1 MDWLTFFSTLIS
13 DLTDLAAAL
22 AWPGLVCFGIYWFIK
37 HPVSLAQM
45 ATYIEKFRLK
55 DLEVYLREQHFDRAR
70 EAAEDVKEEIPEGAE
85 PVLPD
90 TPAPLDIPTPPDMPP
105 TLPNDAQPAASVK
118 NLRNLADYAGNMRI
132 LQMWVGIE
140 KELRNFYGIKDDVKN
155 LSGMALMSGDLSDA
169 DKILLKEL
177 KDIRNQVA
185 HTDRPINMR
194 EALEYVQMANLLTKK
209 LRSTRSKTL
218 SHQKKPAQF

>member
-90 TPAPLDIPTPPDMPP
+90 TPAPLDTPTPLDMPPTPPD
-105 TLPNDAQPAASVK
+105 DEQPAVSVK

-132 LQMWVGIE
+132 LQMWVRIE
-140 KELRNFYGIKDDVKN
+140 KELRDFYGAKDEVKN
-155 LSGMALMSGDLSDA
+155 ISGMALMTSGLSNA
-169 DKILLKEL
+169 DKMLLKEL

-185 HTDRPINMR
+185 HTEKPINIR
-194 EALEYVQMANLLTKK
+194 EALEYEQMANLLAKK
-209 LRSTRSKTL
+209 LRASRGKNS
-218 SHQKKPAQF
+218 SHQKK